1 MKTKVLIAMLF
12 GLLIS
17 TISQAQWTAIPDS
30 NFEQALIDL
39 GIDDVLDGKVLTES
53 VENVDLLYVVNKGIQ
68 NLEGIAAFS
77 NLKSLHCGQNSIVN
91 LDFSENL
98 LLEEVV
104 AQSNNIEVIN
114 TQNNA
119 NLKVLALASNNLS
132 TINVTQN
139 LSLETLQLTNNNLTN
154 IDLSQN
160 TALIYLQLEYNNISN
175 IDLQHNSLLEII
187 SVQNNNLSALNT
199 MYHQLL
205 TWLNISDNPI
215 SYINLSSNTLLEV
228 LNAAATDISHIDLNN
243 IQLVAL
249 SLADSKIKNLDVS
262 NQTRLTNLIVANN
275 ELTFLNVKNGNN
287 QNFTEFAA
295 MGNPDLN
302 CIQVDDAGW
311 AEENWR
317 DNVDFHVFFSENCG
331 EGPYTLIPDSN
342 FEQALIDLGL
352 DDVLDGQ
359 VLTASVDTVTVLN
372 VDNKSISDL
381 TGIEAFTSLLKLNC
395 TYNELTS
402 LNVSNNIQLEE
413 LRCGSNELTQLDLS
427 NNENLKSFIAYNNLL
442 SNLNLNNPFLTWID
456 VSQNEFTTIDLTSC
470 VALEAIGCEENQ
482 LTEIDLSANSNLIGF
497 LGANNLLETLDFTG
511 NPLLYHVS
519 CYDNKLTSIILDNP
533 GLVDLKC
540 QNNLIETI
548 ETHQSESLEILW
560 IFGNKLTSLDVSANT
575 SLKEL
580 YVFNNELNE
589 LNLKNGNNLNFIGFD
604 VFNNPNLSCIQVD
617 DPAWSEANWTNLDSQ
632 MYFSAFCGASGDDSD
647 GDGVPDDFD
656 DFPMDELRAFDN
668 YFPAAGYGSLA
679 YEDLWPGTGDYDFND
694 VVVDYRF
701 EMVTNAS
708 NKVVEVFGSFVL
720 KASGASLRNGF
731 GFNLPAASTN
741 LINNLNEVQVS
752 GHHVTE
758 SFVSLLE
765 NGFEAGQSKPT
776 IIVFDDFYNVMEHPG
791 SGLGINTEPD
801 KPFVEFDT
809 LNVLIKPNEAIFGLS
824 DFQFEN
830 WNPFIIVNND
840 RGREI
845 HLADHAPTDLV
856 DVSVFGSYEDSTDPS
871 TGRYYK
877 TSNNLPWAIHI
888 IQEFVWPQEKI
899 SIVEAYHHFFEWA
912 NSSGTEFDDWYE
924 NHNGYRDDD
933 KLYLHE

>member
-1 MKTKVLIAMLF
+1 MLF

-39 GIDDVLDGKVLTES
+39 GIDNVLDGQVLTAS
-53 VENVDLLYVVNKGIQ
+53 VDTVTVLDVRDKSIDDINGVEDFTSLIYLLVDNNELDQI
-68 NLEGIAAFS
+68 NLFS
-77 NLKSLHCGQNSIVN
+77 NVELKWLTISG
-91 LDFSENL
+91 
-98 LLEEVV
+98 
-104 AQSNNIEVIN
+104 
-114 TQNNA
+114 
-119 NLKVLALASNNLS
+119 NNLS
-132 TINVTQN
+132 QLN
-139 LSLETLQLTNNNLTN
+139 LENNNNLELLTISGNNFSN
-154 IDLSQN
+154 IDLSN
-160 TALIYLQLEYNNISN
+160 LFYLQSFSCYDNQIDNLDISNNSFLTRLYCDRNNINNIDLSNNQLLIDLYLNYNNLTSIDLSNNSQLEQLMLGYNNISQ
-175 IDLQHNSLLEII
+175 IDLQNQLQLKELGLSGNPIEDIDISQNQELISFGAAECELIEIDISNNQILTHIGLSDNQLSSINFSSNPNLESIYITHNQITSLDFSNNNKIQRLHANNNSLFSLNLRN
-187 SVQNNNLSALNT
+187 SNNLALNYLTLNNNPN
-199 MYHQLL
+199 L
-205 TWLNISDNPI
+205 T
-215 SYINLSSNTLLEV
+215 
-228 LNAAATDISHIDLNN
+228 
-243 IQLVAL
+243 
-249 SLADSKIKNLDVS
+249 
-262 NQTRLTNLIVANN
+262 
-275 ELTFLNVKNGNN
+275 
-287 QNFTEFAA
+287 
-295 MGNPDLN
+295 
-302 CIQVDDAGW
+302 CIEVDDAAW
-311 AEENWR
+311 SEENWTQI
-317 DNVDFHVFFSENCG
+317 DPQMYFSENCG
-331 EGPYTLIPDSN
+331 GGAYTEIPDPY
-342 FEQALIDLGL
+342 FEQALIDLEL

-372 VDNKSISDL
+372 VDNKNISDL
-381 TGIEAFTSLLKLNC
+381 AGIEAFINLSILKCGFNQLTNLDLLN
-395 TYNELTS
+395 NPMLTH
-402 LNVSNNIQLEE
+402 LYAYANRLTDINIQNL
-413 LRCGSNELTQLDLS
+413 SKLTILDVSDNLFNQLDLS
-427 NNENLKSFIAYNNLL
+427 NSLKIKEFYCINSGLTSLNL
-442 SNLNLNNPFLTWID
+442 SNCPELQTIVCFQNYIETLRIDNSASLMFIDAHNNMIETINLSTNI
-456 VSQNEFTTIDLTSC
+456 
-470 VALEAIGCEENQ
+470 ALEQ
-482 LTEIDLSANSNLIGF
+482 LF
-497 LGANNLLETLDFTG
+497 
-511 NPLLYHVS
+511 
-519 CYDNKLTSIILDNP
+519 CYDNQLITADLSNNPNLISIS
-533 GLVDLKC
+533 C
-540 QNNLIETI
+540 QNNN
-548 ETHQSESLEILW
+548 LEE
-560 IFGNKLTSLDVSANT
+560 F
-575 SLKEL
+575 
-580 YVFNNELNE
+580 
-589 LNLKNGNNLNFIGFD
+589 NLKNGNNLNMPSIG
-604 VFNNPNLSCIQVD
+604 VTGNPSLSCIQVD

-668 YFPAAGYGSLA
+668 YFPATGYGSLA
-679 YEDLWPGTGDYDFND
+679 FEDLWPGTGDYDFND

>member
-1 MKTKVLIAMLF
+1 
-12 GLLIS
+12 
-17 TISQAQWTAIPDS
+17 
-30 NFEQALIDL
+30 
-39 GIDDVLDGKVLTES
+39 
-53 VENVDLLYVVNKGIQ
+53 
-68 NLEGIAAFS
+68 
-77 NLKSLHCGQNSIVN
+77 
-91 LDFSENL
+91 
-98 LLEEVV
+98 
-104 AQSNNIEVIN
+104 
-114 TQNNA
+114 
-119 NLKVLALASNNLS
+119 
-132 TINVTQN
+132 
-139 LSLETLQLTNNNLTN
+139 
-154 IDLSQN
+154 
-160 TALIYLQLEYNNISN
+160 
-175 IDLQHNSLLEII
+175 
-187 SVQNNNLSALNT
+187 
-199 MYHQLL
+199 
-205 TWLNISDNPI
+205 
-215 SYINLSSNTLLEV
+215 
-228 LNAAATDISHIDLNN
+228 
-243 IQLVAL
+243 
-249 SLADSKIKNLDVS
+249 
-262 NQTRLTNLIVANN
+262 
-275 ELTFLNVKNGNN
+275 
-287 QNFTEFAA
+287 
-295 MGNPDLN
+295 
-302 CIQVDDAGW
+302 
-311 AEENWR
+311 
-317 DNVDFHVFFSENCG
+317 
-331 EGPYTLIPDSN
+331 
-342 FEQALIDLGL
+342 
-352 DDVLDGQ
+352 
-359 VLTASVDTVTVLN
+359 
-372 VDNKSISDL
+372 
-381 TGIEAFTSLLKLNC
+381 
-395 TYNELTS
+395 
-402 LNVSNNIQLEE
+402 
-413 LRCGSNELTQLDLS
+413 
-427 NNENLKSFIAYNNLL
+427 
-442 SNLNLNNPFLTWID
+442 
-456 VSQNEFTTIDLTSC
+456 
-470 VALEAIGCEENQ
+470 
-482 LTEIDLSANSNLIGF
+482 
-497 LGANNLLETLDFTG
+497 
-511 NPLLYHVS
+511 
-519 CYDNKLTSIILDNP
+519 
-533 GLVDLKC
+533 
-540 QNNLIETI
+540 
-548 ETHQSESLEILW
+548 
-560 IFGNKLTSLDVSANT
+560 
-575 SLKEL
+575 
-580 YVFNNELNE
+580 
-589 LNLKNGNNLNFIGFD
+589 NLKNGNNLNMPSIG
-604 VFNNPNLSCIQVD
+604 VTGNPSLSCIQVD